1 MFDFAIIDKV
11 CKNVKSIFVRV
22 VEWNMDC
29 KNFVG
34 DCFLTGFFLSLDLK
48 SAIFFFRYINL

>member
-11 CKNVKSIFVRV
+11 CKNVKSIFMRV

-34 DCFLTGFFLSLDLK
+34 DCFLTAFFFKSGFKKCYFFLD
-48 SAIFFFRYINL
+48 I